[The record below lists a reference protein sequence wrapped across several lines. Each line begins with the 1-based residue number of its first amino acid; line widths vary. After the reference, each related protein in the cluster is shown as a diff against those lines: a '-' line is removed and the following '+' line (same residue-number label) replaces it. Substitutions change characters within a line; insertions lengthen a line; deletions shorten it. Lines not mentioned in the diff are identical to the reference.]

1 MQNKT
6 TFALAGGCV
15 LAGIAA
21 AVIFVNISAVA
32 PDNAAAAIVNKQ
44 EVLAS
49 TQKTAATVLAN
60 SPRLAGT
67 TQQPQANTTTAISA
81 EEILQL
87 PDANPDYATLGDR
100 ANEIAA
106 RRNGRAIDP
115 RALQQA
121 IAQNAAWAPLDSAP
135 AGFPLTSE
143 EQIDGREFIQVN
155 PLKIESL
162 MPGDTFE
169 MDIAQINR
177 SFTAVIDQVQVGD
190 NNNVTWVGH
199 LQNHKEESQV
209 VLTRGDSLIVGG
221 FTTPE
226 GHFEMEAR
234 GEQGWIANSK
244 TLFKTPDVLL
254 EVAAEE
260 LAKTPATLPPTPQKE
275 NIL

>member
-6 TFALAGGCV
+6 TFALASGCV

-21 AVIFVNISAVA
+21 AFILINTSTVT
-32 PDNAAAAIVNKQ
+32 PDNAITAQHNQKDTQTSAPTTAAAPVVNN
-44 EVLAS
+44 A
-49 TQKTAATVLAN
+49 
-60 SPRLAGT
+60 RLAANV
-67 TQQPQANTTTAISA
+67 QQPHADTTGAVSA

-106 RRNGRAIDP
+106 RRNGQAVDP

-121 IAQNAAWAPLDSAP
+121 IAQNAAWGPLDSAP
-135 AGFPLTSE
+135 AGFPLTLE
-143 EQIDGREFIQVN
+143 EQMDGREFIQVN

-177 SFTAVIDQVQVGD
+177 SFTAVIDQVQAGD
-190 NNNVTWVGH
+190 NNSVTWVGH

-221 FTTPE
+221 ITTPE

-234 GEQGWIANSK
+234 GEQGWIANSA

-254 EVAAEE
+254 EVPAEE
-260 LAKTPATLPPTPQKE
+260 LAKTPATLPPTPESK

>member
-1 MQNKT
+1 MQNKK

-21 AVIFVNISAVA
+21 AFIFINTAPIA
-32 PDNAAAAIVNKQ
+32 PDNATSAQHNQNDRQTSAPTTAAAP
-44 EVLAS
+44 VLNNPRP
-49 TQKTAATVLAN
+49 AANA
-60 SPRLAGT
+60 
-67 TQQPQANTTTAISA
+67 QQPHADTTAAISA

-100 ANEIAA
+100 ANEMAA
-106 RRNGRAIDP
+106 RRNGQTVDP

-121 IAQNAAWAPLDSAP
+121 IAQNAAWGPLDETP
-135 AGFPLTSE
+135 AGFPLTAE
-143 EQIDGREFIQVN
+143 EQMDGREFIQVN

-177 SFTAVIDQVQVGD
+177 SFTAVIDQVQAGD

-209 VLTRGDSLIVGG
+209 VLTRGDSLLVGG
-221 FTTPE
+221 ITTPE

-234 GEQGWIANSK
+234 GEQGWIANSA

-254 EVAAEE
+254 QVPAEE
-260 LAKTPATLPPTPQKE
+260 LAKTPATLPPTTDSK